1 MNIEVD
7 GKRSKGRPKRRLL
20 DTLDGDLKVS
30 RLHPNLARSSK
41 MSQPIKM
48 SRPASEWNKGWRRS
62 NHSKTNV
69 SFKEVIELDLYG
81 SLAGLN
87 EGRITL
93 VKIIDL
99 MNCPIGFKCYENTV
113 QTYEE
118 RITMAKRAK
127 TVASKEAP
135 LSKKVA

>member
-1 MNIEVD
+1 MDV
-7 GKRSKGRPKRRLL
+7 
-20 DTLDGDLKVS
+20 
-30 RLHPNLARSSK
+30 
-41 MSQPIKM
+41 
-48 SRPASEWNKGWRRS
+48 
-62 NHSKTNV
+62 
-69 SFKEVIELDLYG
+69 YG